1 MRKNVLISAEN
12 IAILRQTPLTCLSL
26 TISCRSDG
34 NAAHSASISLQSR
47 GATGGQVSSGAWL
60 VATPRIS
67 GRWNT
72 LSWREHSAFSFRT
85 ESDPQ
90 SARMFSQPISM
101 SIRHQHINTNFAVV
115 KCHHQYIYET
125 AIRCYLAASYVI
137 VLLLISISVLIY
149 LSLCTY

>member
-1 MRKNVLISAEN
+1 MVTLH
-12 IAILRQTPLTCLSL
+12 TPPPFL
-26 TISCRSDG
+26 CRV
-34 NAAHSASISLQSR
+34 AAQLA
-47 GATGGQVSSGAWL
+47 GGQVSSGAWL

-101 SIRHQHINTNFAVV
+101 SFAINLNTNFAVV

-149 LSLCTY
+149 LLDTALSTKSVIRHQRHLLNHRI